1 MNTAGERW
9 LTFARQDMQM
19 AELAL
24 KEKIY
29 NQVCFNSLQCVEKI
43 LKGLLANQ
51 GKTPPRTHSIV
62 DLLGLLPPD
71 CLEDLREELGQMDIY
86 YIPTRYPDALPGS
99 LAEGLPGKEE
109 AEEAITAA
117 RACWQK
123 LIGKRIEG

>member
-29 NQVCFNSLQCVEKI
+29 NQVCFHSLQCVEKI

-123 LIGKRIEG
+123 LIGKRTEG

>member
-29 NQVCFNSLQCVEKI
+29 NQVCFHSLQCVEKI

-51 GKTPPRTHSIV
+51 GKTPTRLSIYLDCCRRTVLKI
-62 DLLGLLPPD
+62 
-71 CLEDLREELGQMDIY
+71 
-86 YIPTRYPDALPGS
+86 
-99 LAEGLPGKEE
+99 
-109 AEEAITAA
+109 
-117 RACWQK
+117 
-123 LIGKRIEG
+123 